1 MESLSILLSSSP
13 PIQNNPKTLKP
24 TTTSKA
30 NSHLSKFTFSKESSL
45 QNPLS
50 LVSNKTTFSFT
61 TIQLFTS
68 LPCLASE
75 TLTSQTEQVSDKINL
90 ESILVSIDGFFNK
103 NPFFVAGCTFIWLVV
118 IPLTEEY
125 LRKYKFVSA
134 IDAFRKLRDNPDAQL
149 LDIRDRR
156 SVVALGSP
164 NLKMFNKNVVQVEF
178 SEGDEGGFVKNVLKN
193 IQDPANTILCIL
205 DNFDGDSMRVAE
217 LLFKNG
223 FKEAYAIRGGVRGK
237 KGWLEIQETLLPPS
251 VHMKPKKKKKKA
263 KVSQLGVNG
272 GVAQQNDGEDGI
284 PSSTSFPLE
293 GSQSVDNG
301 HVNKPMTSTP
311 HVEIDFRSPYPKGE
325 RNRLRLPANVAK
337 KQNNHQATAFAFR
350 SNTLSSDH

>member
-1 MESLSILLSSSP
+1 VSVCSLPSPAHQPQPISESQVVVPVLYPCWPNPWAIALISSLFLCPLMAIMESLSILLSSSP

-24 TTTSKA
+24 ATNSKP
-30 NSHLSKFTFSKESSL
+30 NSHLRKFSFSKESSL

-90 ESILVSIDGFFNK
+90 ESILVSIDDFFNK

-156 SVVALGSP
+156 SVFALGSP
-164 NLKMFNKNVVQVEF
+164 NLKMFDKSVVQVEF
-178 SEGDEGGFVKNVLKN
+178 PEGDEGGFVKNVLKN
-193 IQDPANTILCIL
+193 FQDPANTSLCIL
-205 DNFDGDSMRVAE
+205 D
-217 LLFKNG
+217 K
-223 FKEAYAIRGGVRGK
+223 
-237 KGWLEIQETLLPPS
+237 
-251 VHMKPKKKKKKA
+251 
-263 KVSQLGVNG
+263 
-272 GVAQQNDGEDGI
+272 
-284 PSSTSFPLE
+284 
-293 GSQSVDNG
+293 
-301 HVNKPMTSTP
+301 
-311 HVEIDFRSPYPKGE
+311 
-325 RNRLRLPANVAK
+325 
-337 KQNNHQATAFAFR
+337 
-350 SNTLSSDH
+350 

>member
-1 MESLSILLSSSP
+1 MVIMESLSILLSSSP
-13 PIQNNPKTLKP
+13 PIQNHPKTLKP
-24 TTTSKA
+24 ATISKP
-30 NSHLSKFTFSKESSL
+30 NSHISKFTFSRESAL
-45 QNPLS
+45 QIPLS
-50 LVSNKTTFSFT
+50 LVSKNTTFSFT

-75 TLTSQTEQVSDKINL
+75 TLTSQTGQVSEKINL
-90 ESILVSIDGFFNK
+90 ESILVSIDDFFNK

-118 IPLTEEY
+118 IPLAEEY
-125 LRKYKFVSA
+125 LRKYKFISA

-164 NLKMFNKNVVQVEF
+164 ILKMFNKSVVQVEF
-178 SEGDEGGFVKNVLKN
+178 SEGDEDRFAKNVLKN
-193 IQDPANTILCIL
+193 FQDPASTTLCIL

-251 VHMKPKKKKKKA
+251 IHMKPKKKKKKA
-263 KVSQLGVNG
+263 KISQLGVNG

-284 PSSTSFPLE
+284 PSSTSPLW
-293 GSQSVDNG
+293 
-301 HVNKPMTSTP
+301 K
-311 HVEIDFRSPYPKGE
+311 K
-325 RNRLRLPANVAK
+325 AK
-337 KQNNHQATAFAFR
+337 V
-350 SNTLSSDH
+350 

>member
-1 MESLSILLSSSP
+1 MAIMESLSILLSSSP

-24 TTTSKA
+24 ATNSKP
-30 NSHLSKFTFSKESSL
+30 NSHLRKFAFSKESSL

-90 ESILVSIDGFFNK
+90 ESILVSIDDFFNK

-156 SVVALGSP
+156 SVFALGSP
-164 NLKMFNKNVVQVEF
+164 NLKMFDKSVVQVEF
-178 SEGDEGGFVKNVLKN
+178 PEGDEGGFVKNVLKN
-193 IQDPANTILCIL
+193 FQDPANTSLCIL

-301 HVNKPMTSTP
+301 HINKPMTSTP
-311 HVEIDFRSPYPKGE
+311 HVEIDFRSPYPKYPD
-325 RNRLRLPANVAK
+325 LKPP
-337 KQNNHQATAFAFR
+337 
-350 SNTLSSDH
+350 SSPTPSKP